1 MHCRSVVRFIWYFNP
16 RTREGCDPVSTS
28 NAFFIFPISIHA
40 PVKGATVFLSLF
52 LRDFTS
58 ISIHAP
64 VKGATDVDVVKWYVP
79 ADFNPRTREG
89 CDVAEQLQTNLSD
102 TFQSTHP

>member
-1 MHCRSVVRFIWYFNP
+1 MKGATSFIAYGRKHSRHFNP
-16 RTREGCDPVSTS
+16 RTREGCDDCTAGALLDS
-28 NAFFIFPISIHA
+28 FGISIN
-40 PVKGATVFLSLF
+40 
-52 LRDFTS
+52 
-58 ISIHAP
+58 AP
-64 VKGATDVDVVKWYVP
+64 VKGATDVDVVKLYVP